1 MGKKIDLTGQ
11 RFGRLVVVSESA
23 ERRSSKVMW
32 ECKCDCGNVKNVRGK
47 SLRSGNTKSCGCLSK
62 EKSKDN
68 DTTAANKLTKKKFY
82 KEGTAIHLIEQGLS
96 KANKS
101 GYKGVSWDKRSM
113 KWRAQVMLKRKNYH
127 LGLFDNKQDAINA
140 RKEAEE
146 KYFKPILE
154 KYSAIEEEANG

>member
-23 ERRSSKVMW
+23 ERRSSEVMW
-32 ECKCDCGNVKNVRGK
+32 ECKCDCGHVKNVRGL
-47 SLRSGNTKSCGCLSK
+47 SLRKGITKSCGCLSK

-68 DTTAANKLTKKKFY
+68 DTTVANELTRKEFY
-82 KEGTAIHLIEQGLS
+82 KEGTAIHLLEQRLS

-101 GYKGVSWDKRSM
+101 GYKGVNWDKRSM
-113 KWRAQVMLKRKNYH
+113 KWRAQIMLKGKNHH
-127 LGLFDNKQDAINA
+127 LGLFNNKQDAINA

-154 KYSAIEEEANG
+154 KHSAREEEANG